1 MHLQT
6 TIDLQRDLAGKS
18 CELSAAH
25 LDLHC
30 WKRKAAL
37 QQLRL
42 ASVQEDCG
50 HQKVHIEALT
60 AECSRRQEQ
69 CNSLH
74 GEILTA
80 RAQNA
85 QLETR
90 VTDNAASSTGLQVTS
105 IVSRGCCCM
114 PRFSPSPSLDNT
126 SIENFSFALQNQHIE
141 LLASL
146 QDKETL
152 LHDLQTKLQGC
163 EAKLLAAEKSAL
175 EALHAAEQRHIAV
188 EERARLSEQ
197 VCL

>member
-1 MHLQT
+1 VHLQT
-6 TIDLQRDLAGKS
+6 TKDLQRDLAGKS

-42 ASVQEDCG
+42 VSVQEDCG

-74 GEILTA
+74 GEILAA
-80 RAQNA
+80 RAQTA

-90 VTDNAASSTGLQVTS
+90 LTDSAASSAGLQVKS
-105 IVSRGCCCM
+105 IVSRACCCM
-114 PRFSPSPSLDNT
+114 P
-126 SIENFSFALQNQHIE
+126 SF
-141 LLASL
+141 
-146 QDKETL
+146 
-152 LHDLQTKLQGC
+152 
-163 EAKLLAAEKSAL
+163 
-175 EALHAAEQRHIAV
+175 
-188 EERARLSEQ
+188 
-197 VCL
+197 

>member
-6 TIDLQRDLAGKS
+6 AKDLQRDLAGKS

-42 ASVQEDCG
+42 VSVQEDCG

-69 CNSLH
+69 CDSLQ
-74 GEILTA
+74 GEILAA
-80 RAQNA
+80 RAQTA

-90 VTDNAASSTGLQVTS
+90 LTDSAASSAGLQVKS
-105 IVSRGCCCM
+105 VVSYACCCV
-114 PRFSPSPSLDNT
+114 PS
-126 SIENFSFALQNQHIE
+126 I
-141 LLASL
+141 
-146 QDKETL
+146 
-152 LHDLQTKLQGC
+152 
-163 EAKLLAAEKSAL
+163 
-175 EALHAAEQRHIAV
+175 
-188 EERARLSEQ
+188 
-197 VCL
+197 